1 MGQSGNYGCAE
12 EIDFQ
17 PLYFLETIS
26 SHSVNGILKMIS
38 ETQQENNVNLVLGN
52 SSLQAPF
59 KNQALL
65 REVPGIQDS

>member
-17 PLYFLETIS
+17 PLYFLETLS

-38 ETQQENNVNLVLGN
+38 EAQQENNVNLVMGN
-52 SSLQAPF
+52 SSLQASF
-59 KNQALL
+59 KSQTHL
-65 REVPGIQDS
+65 REVPGV